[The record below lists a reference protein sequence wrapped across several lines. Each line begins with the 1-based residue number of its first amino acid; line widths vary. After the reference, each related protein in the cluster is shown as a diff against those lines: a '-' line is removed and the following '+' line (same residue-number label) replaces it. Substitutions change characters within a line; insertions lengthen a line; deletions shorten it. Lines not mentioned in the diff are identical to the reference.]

1 MPIRIRH
8 TAAGS
13 REGIVV
19 PQPAVSAQSLP
30 GHPDQ
35 QKDEHTPPFLS
46 LREAADWLCV
56 SLSTLKR
63 LIAKGELSTVRVG
76 ARQKV
81 PANHL
86 AAYIAKDV
94 LLPSQAA
101 TSSQN

>member
-1 MPIRIRH
+1 M
-8 TAAGS
+8 
-13 REGIVV
+13 
-19 PQPAVSAQSLP
+19 AVSCFRVESDTHSQVPPPPLTRGMA
-30 GHPDQ
+30 GYAHPDQ

-76 ARQKV
+76 ARQKIF
-81 PANHL
+81 ANQL
-86 AAYIAKDV
+86 SAYIAKDV